1 LIISQTFALELITNY
16 NKINPT
22 VCIAVRRVYVGAV
35 SDQVES
41 GTAVVTT
48 GADGIGQAICG
59 KGLLRRC
66 VREQEGAGFAVPE

>member
-1 LIISQTFALELITNY
+1 
-16 NKINPT
+16 
-22 VCIAVRRVYVGAV
+22 VRRVYVGAV